1 MTDKPKTITVDGITY
16 TRAEEPCPL
25 SLLILHRGFI
35 YVGEIVECHSDAL
48 SVKNAA
54 NVRKW
59 ERGGIGGLTI
69 GAKSSGATLDACA
82 AGCRRRAPTMDDAT
96 TRPETL
102 PTAAHGAVTRASTG
116 GAW

>member
-82 AGCRRRAPTMDDAT
+82 DFSVPDHAIIAVHALAEGWRDA
-96 TRPETL
+96 
-102 PTAAHGAVTRASTG
+102 
-116 GAW
+116 